1 MFLKIKLRNEIYKS
15 LEKHCKKNNIGINDF
30 IEKIILEKVEMEMI
44 KGKLKAKDI
53 SQIIEDEFVE
63 DEIEL
68 LENYLDMDD
77 KIKH

>member
-15 LEKHCKKNNIGINDF
+15 LEKYCKKNNIGINDF

-44 KGKLKAKDI
+44 KEKLKAKDI